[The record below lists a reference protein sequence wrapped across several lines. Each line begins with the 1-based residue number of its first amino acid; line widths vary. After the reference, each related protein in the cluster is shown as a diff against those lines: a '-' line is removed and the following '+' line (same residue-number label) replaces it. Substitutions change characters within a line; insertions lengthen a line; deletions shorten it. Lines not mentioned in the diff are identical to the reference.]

1 MATENTENTENTSVR
16 ASVISVAK
24 SLHMR
29 NKRLVIFLYITLV
42 VAVSLISLSDLLPL
56 IRMACGQESSL
67 RAPFSLELPDIGAA
81 PSNDPEIS
89 IPTTNLHKLRL
100 RVRRPYA
107 DAINYGKIY
116 TKVNGESAVVIQ
128 TPGRDRDDHIMLT
141 LDLDKFPRFK
151 LRPGRN
157 VIEIQAVDSG
167 ARAYYASYV
176 LMAGAGATGNP
187 AQFAGA
193 TIETVSVSAGSDRQ
207 PPTIYLTNPTGGS
220 LARRVAGSL
229 VVQGVVTDDSG
240 VVASVT
246 VNGQPAAIMPASG
259 ARLLV
264 PIFPKAAPASFAF
277 ERRVAIGNDVSEL
290 IIEAK
295 DGAGN
300 LTRLKLPLNPQPL
313 PPPDGGFRG
322 RKFAVI
328 IGVSRYRDE
337 GINDLQFADADAR
350 DVRDFL
356 RRPEGGGFKPD
367 DILYL
372 ENEQATAESVNTAL
386 DRILSQAGP
395 DDLILLF
402 IAGHGGPDPNA
413 PQNLYYVLHDTRI
426 ADLPRTALPMTILQE
441 KLSLARAK
449 RALVFI
455 DTCHSAGLT
464 GSQPAGGRGLENNLI
479 NLYSAKLFKEEGRA
493 AITSSDVNELSYENK
508 RWGGGHGIFTYAL
521 LEGLRGQADANA
533 DSLIT
538 AGEVF
543 AYVRDRVRLETGFK
557 QNPRS
562 LYDYSG
568 DFTVAF
574 VSGK

>member
-1 MATENTENTENTSVR
+1 MSENRSVF
-16 ASVISVAK
+16 I
-24 SLHMR
+24 L
-29 NKRLVIFLYITLV
+29 LLIFVL
-42 VAVSLISLSDLLPL
+42 AVSLSSPFDIMALV
-56 IRMACGQESSL
+56 RMAGGQEASL
-67 RAPFSLELPDIGAA
+67 RAPFSLELPEIGVA
-81 PSNDPEIS
+81 PITDPEIN
-89 IPTTNLHKLRL
+89 IPTSNLHKLRL
-100 RVRRPYA
+100 RVRKPYA

-141 LDLDKFPRFK
+141 LDLDKYPRFK

-167 ARAYYASYV
+167 ARPYYASYV
-176 LMAGAGATGNP
+176 LLAGAGANGNP
-187 AQFAGA
+187 AQPAGA
-193 TIETVSVSAGSDRQ
+193 AIETAPVSAGDDRQ
-207 PPTIYLTNPTGGS
+207 PPTIYLTNPSGGL
-220 LARRVAGSL
+220 LARRLGRSVL
-229 VVQGVVTDDSG
+229 VQGVATDDSG
-240 VVASVT
+240 VVAGVT
-246 VNGQPAAIMPASG
+246 VNGQPATLAPATG
-259 ARLLV
+259 PRLLV
-264 PIFPKAAPASFAF
+264 PVVTKTAAASFAF
-277 ERRVAIGNDVSEL
+277 ERAVSLGSGVSAL

-300 LTRLKLPLNPQPL
+300 LTRLTLPLDPQPL
-313 PPPDGGFRG
+313 PPPDGRFTG

-337 GINDLQFADADAR
+337 SINDLQFADADAR

-372 ENEQATAESVNTAL
+372 ENEQATVESVNAAL

-402 IAGHGGPDPNA
+402 IAGHGGPDPYA
-413 PQNLYYVLHDTRI
+413 PQNLYYVMHDTRLT
-426 ADLPRTALPMTILQE
+426 DLPRTALPMTILQE
-441 KLSLARAK
+441 KLSLARAR
-449 RALVFI
+449 RALIFI

-464 GSQPAGGRGLENNLI
+464 GMGPAGGRGLENNLI

-508 RWGGGHGIFTYAL
+508 RWGGGHGVFTYAL

-562 LYDYSG
+562 LYDFSG
-568 DFTVAF
+568 DFTLAF
-574 VSGK
+574 VAGK

>member
-1 MATENTENTENTSVR
+1 
-16 ASVISVAK
+16 
-24 SLHMR
+24 MR
-29 NKRLVIFLYITLV
+29 NNRFVLFLLLIFIL
-42 VAVSLISLSDLLPL
+42 AVSLTSSSDLLSL
-56 IRMACGQESSL
+56 IRMAGGQESSP
-67 RAPFSLELPDIGAA
+67 RAPFSLELPDIGGAA
-81 PSNDPEIS
+81 VTEPEIN
-89 IPTTNLHKLRL
+89 IPTSNLHKLRL
-100 RVRRPYA
+100 RVRKPYA

-141 LDLDKFPRFK
+141 LDLDKYPRFK

-176 LMAGAGATGNP
+176 LLAGAGAAGIP
-187 AQFAGA
+187 AQYAGA
-193 TIETVSVSAGSDRQ
+193 AIETTPLTAGDDRQ
-207 PPTIYLTNPTGGS
+207 PPTIYLTNPSSGS
-220 LARRVAGSL
+220 LARRQGRSL
-229 VVQGVVTDDSG
+229 MVQGVVTDDSG

-246 VNGQPAAIMPASG
+246 VNGQPAALAPATG

-264 PIFPKAAPASFAF
+264 PLITKTASSSFAF
-277 ERRVAIGNDVSEL
+277 ERAVTIGDGASAL

-295 DGAGN
+295 DRAGN
-300 LTRLKLPLNPQPL
+300 LTRLTLPLNSQTL
-313 PPPDGGFRG
+313 PAPDGGFTG

-328 IGVSRYRDE
+328 VGVSRYRDE
-337 GINDLQFADADAR
+337 GISDLQFADADAR

-372 ENEQATAESVNTAL
+372 ENEQATVEGVNTAL

-395 DDLILLF
+395 NDLILLF
-402 IAGHGGPDPNA
+402 IAGHGGPDPTA
-413 PQNLYYVLHDTRI
+413 PQNLYYVMHDTRI
-426 ADLPRTALPMTILQE
+426 ADLSRTALPMTSLQE
-441 KLSLARAK
+441 KLSLARAR

-464 GSQPAGGRGLENNLI
+464 GARSLENNLI

-493 AITSSDVNELSYENK
+493 AITSSDVNEVSYENK
-508 RWGGGHGIFTYAL
+508 RWGGGHGVFTYAL

-543 AYVRDRVRLETGFK
+543 TYVRDRVRLETGFK

-562 LYDYSG
+562 LYDFSG
-568 DFTVAF
+568 DFTLAF
-574 VSGK
+574 VAGK

>member
-1 MATENTENTENTSVR
+1 MRENRSVF
-16 ASVISVAK
+16 
-24 SLHMR
+24 
-29 NKRLVIFLYITLV
+29 FLFLILIL
-42 VAVSLISLSDLLPL
+42 AVLLTAPSDRVSL
-56 IRMACGQESSL
+56 IRMAGGQEASL
-67 RAPFSLELPDIGAA
+67 RAPFSLELPDIGGA
-81 PSNDPEIS
+81 PITEPEIN
-89 IPTTNLHKLRL
+89 IPTSNLHKLRL
-100 RVRRPYA
+100 RVRKPYA
-107 DAINYGKIY
+107 DSINYGKIY
-116 TKVNGESAVVIQ
+116 TKVNGEAAVVIQ

-141 LDLDKFPRFK
+141 LDLDRYPRFK

-167 ARAYYASYV
+167 ARTYYASYV
-176 LMAGAGATGNP
+176 LLAGAGANGNP
-187 AQFAGA
+187 AEFSGA
-193 TIETVSVSAGSDRQ
+193 TIETASVSAGDDRQ
-207 PPTIYLTNPTGGS
+207 PPTIYLTNPSGGS
-220 LARRVAGSL
+220 LARLLTRSL

-246 VNGQPAAIMPASG
+246 VNGQSATLAPATGS
-259 ARLLV
+259 RLLV
-264 PIFPKAAPASFAF
+264 PIVTKTAAASFAF
-277 ERRVAIGNDVSEL
+277 ERAVVIGDGVSTL

-295 DGAGN
+295 DRAGN
-300 LTRLKLPLNPQPL
+300 LSRLTLPLNPKPM
-313 PPPDGGFRG
+313 PPPDGGFTG

-337 GINDLQFADADAR
+337 SINDLQFADADAR
-350 DVRDFL
+350 ELRDFL

-372 ENEQATAESVNTAL
+372 ENEQATVESVNAAL

-395 DDLILLF
+395 NDLILLF
-402 IAGHGGPDPNA
+402 IAGHGGPDPYA

-426 ADLPRTALPMTILQE
+426 ADLPRTALPMTTLQE
-441 KLSLARAK
+441 KLDLARAK

-464 GSQPAGGRGLENNLI
+464 GVQPAGGRGLENNLI
-479 NLYSAKLFKEEGRA
+479 NLYSAKLFKEEARA

-508 RWGGGHGIFTYAL
+508 RWGGGHGVFTYAL

-538 AGEVF
+538 AGELF

-562 LYDYSG
+562 LYDFSG
-568 DFTVAF
+568 DFTLAF
-574 VSGK
+574 VARK

>member
-1 MATENTENTENTSVR
+1 
-16 ASVISVAK
+16 
-24 SLHMR
+24 MR
-29 NKRLVIFLYITLV
+29 NNRSVFFLCLIFILVFLLASPSDRMSLV
-42 VAVSLISLSDLLPL
+42 
-56 IRMACGQESSL
+56 RMAGSQEASL
-67 RAPFSLELPDIGAA
+67 RAPFSIELPDIGVA
-81 PSNDPEIS
+81 PVTEPEIN
-89 IPTTNLHKLRL
+89 IPTSNLHKLRL
-100 RVRRPYA
+100 RVRKPYA

-128 TPGRDRDDHIMLT
+128 TPGRDREDHIMLT
-141 LDLDKFPRFK
+141 LDLDRYPRFK

-167 ARAYYASYV
+167 ARSYYASYV
-176 LMAGAGATGNP
+176 LLAGAGANGNP
-187 AQFAGA
+187 AQFSGA
-193 TIETVSVSAGSDRQ
+193 TIETAPVGAGSDRQ
-207 PPTIYLTNPTGGS
+207 PPTIYLTNPSGGS
-220 LARRVAGSL
+220 LARRLARGL

-246 VNGQPAAIMPASG
+246 VNGQQATLMPATGS
-259 ARLLV
+259 RLLV
-264 PIFPKAAPASFAF
+264 PIFTKAAPSSFAF
-277 ERRVAIGNDVSEL
+277 ERAVVIGDAVSTL

-300 LTRLKLPLNPQPL
+300 LTRLTFPLNPQPM
-313 PPPDGGFRG
+313 PPPDGGFTG

-328 IGVSRYRDE
+328 IGVSRYRDD
-337 GINDLQFADADAR
+337 GISDLQFADADAR

-372 ENEQATAESVNTAL
+372 ENEQATVEGVNAAL
-386 DRILSQAGP
+386 DRVLSQAGP
-395 DDLILLF
+395 NDLILLF
-402 IAGHGGPDPNA
+402 IAGHGGPDPYA

-449 RALVFI
+449 RALIFI
-455 DTCHSAGLT
+455 DTCHSAGLS
-464 GSQPAGGRGLENNLI
+464 GLQPAGGRGLENNLI
-479 NLYSAKLFKEEGRA
+479 NLYSAKLFREEGRA

-508 RWGGGHGIFTYAL
+508 RWGGGHGVFTYAL

-562 LYDYSG
+562 LYDFSG
-568 DFTVAF
+568 DFTLAF
-574 VSGK
+574 VAGK

>member
-1 MATENTENTENTSVR
+1 MGENRFVFF
-16 ASVISVAK
+16 
-24 SLHMR
+24 LC
-29 NKRLVIFLYITLV
+29 LIFVL
-42 VAVSLISLSDLLPL
+42 AVSLSSPFDFMALV
-56 IRMACGQESSL
+56 RMAGGQEASL
-67 RAPFSLELPDIGAA
+67 RAPFSLELPEIGVA
-81 PSNDPEIS
+81 PVTDPEIN
-89 IPTTNLHKLRL
+89 IPTSNLHKLRL
-100 RVRRPYA
+100 RVRKPYA

-141 LDLDKFPRFK
+141 LDLDKYPRFK

-167 ARAYYASYV
+167 ARPYYASYV
-176 LMAGAGATGNP
+176 LLAGAGANGNS
-187 AQFAGA
+187 AQPAGA
-193 TIETVSVSAGSDRQ
+193 AIETAPVSAGDDRR
-207 PPTIYLTNPTGGS
+207 PPTIYLTNPSGGS
-220 LARRVAGSL
+220 LARRLGRSAL
-229 VVQGVVTDDSG
+229 VQGVATDDSG

-246 VNGQPAAIMPASG
+246 VNGRPATLAPATG
-259 ARLLV
+259 PRLLV
-264 PIFPKAAPASFAF
+264 PIVTKTAAASFAF
-277 ERRVAIGNDVSEL
+277 ERAVSLENGVSAL

-300 LTRLKLPLNPQPL
+300 LTRLTLPLDPQPL
-313 PPPDGGFRG
+313 PPPDGRFTG

-337 GINDLQFADADAR
+337 SINDLQFADADAR

-372 ENEQATAESVNTAL
+372 ENEQATVEGVNAAL

-402 IAGHGGPDPNA
+402 IAGHGGPDPYA
-413 PQNLYYVLHDTRI
+413 PQNLYYVMHDTRLT
-426 ADLPRTALPMTILQE
+426 DLPRTALPMTILQE
-441 KLSLARAK
+441 KLSLARAR
-449 RALVFI
+449 RALIFI

-464 GSQPAGGRGLENNLI
+464 GMGPAGGRGLENNLI

-508 RWGGGHGIFTYAL
+508 RWGGGHGVFTYAL

-562 LYDYSG
+562 LYDFSG
-568 DFTVAF
+568 DFTLAF
-574 VSGK
+574 VAGK

>member
-1 MATENTENTENTSVR
+1 MGENRFVFF
-16 ASVISVAK
+16 
-24 SLHMR
+24 LC
-29 NKRLVIFLYITLV
+29 LIFVL
-42 VAVSLISLSDLLPL
+42 AVSLSSPFDFMALV
-56 IRMACGQESSL
+56 RMAGGQEASL
-67 RAPFSLELPDIGAA
+67 RAPFSLELPEIGVA
-81 PSNDPEIS
+81 PVTDPEIN
-89 IPTTNLHKLRL
+89 IPTSNLHKLRL
-100 RVRRPYA
+100 RVRKPYA
-107 DAINYGKIY
+107 DTINYGKIY

-141 LDLDKFPRFK
+141 LDLDKYPRFK

-167 ARAYYASYV
+167 ARPYYASYV
-176 LMAGAGATGNP
+176 LLAGAGANGNP
-187 AQFAGA
+187 AQPAGA
-193 TIETVSVSAGSDRQ
+193 AIETAPVSAGDDRQ
-207 PPTIYLTNPTGGS
+207 PPTIYLTNPSGGS
-220 LARRVAGSL
+220 LARRLGRSAL
-229 VVQGVVTDDSG
+229 VQGVATDDSG

-246 VNGQPAAIMPASG
+246 VNGRPATLAPATG
-259 ARLLV
+259 PRLLI
-264 PIFPKAAPASFAF
+264 PIVTKTAAASFVF
-277 ERRVAIGNDVSEL
+277 ERAVSIESGVSAL

-300 LTRLKLPLNPQPL
+300 LTRLTLPLDPHPL
-313 PPPDGGFRG
+313 PPPDGRFTG

-337 GINDLQFADADAR
+337 SINDLQFADADAR

-372 ENEQATAESVNTAL
+372 ENEQATVESVNAAL

-402 IAGHGGPDPNA
+402 IAGHGGPDPYA
-413 PQNLYYVLHDTRI
+413 PQNLYYVMHDTRLT
-426 ADLPRTALPMTILQE
+426 DLPRTALPMTILQE
-441 KLSLARAK
+441 KLSLARAR
-449 RALVFI
+449 RALIFI

-464 GSQPAGGRGLENNLI
+464 GMGPAGGRGLENNLI

-508 RWGGGHGIFTYAL
+508 RWGGGHGVFTYAL

-562 LYDYSG
+562 LYDFSG
-568 DFTVAF
+568 DFTLAF
-574 VSGK
+574 VAGK